1 MFEGAGRDLE
11 GGAHEVAEGVW
22 ERTAIWETTGRQR
35 RRRSDKQWGGGHHDQ
50 RAPRKL
56 DNALRHA
63 HWRRPLLR
71 LALLLLLGGGGHGAA
86 RLKRAQAALHRQR
99 PRRKRVCRHEEAGGL

>member
-1 MFEGAGRDLE
+1 M
-11 GGAHEVAEGVW
+11 GAHGNLGNNGAPEAA
-22 ERTAIWETTGRQR
+22 TQRQTV
-35 RRRSDKQWGGGHHDQ
+35 GGGPHDQ